1 MNIKTITIKKKGGGT
16 RQQKVQVLKS
26 GKYKFIKNTTKG
38 MVRKTRKAGR
48 RAYEKVKTKT
58 KPKKKANNSNSSTS
72 KRSNMKGFKVPSIAK
87 KAALGIGG
95 AAIATAIV
103 SLIAPNSSVAKLAAP
118 AGAFALGGLEG
129 VIGSFAMNMLGGN
142 LASNTNSVVVP
153 RVEVL

>member
-1 MNIKTITIKKKGGGT
+1 MKKGSKEAKAWGAKMK
-16 RQQKVQVLKS
+16 RLRNQNKPKKS
-26 GKYKFIKNTTKG
+26 TKKG
-38 MVRKTRKAGR
+38 QIRKTAR
-48 RAYEKVKTKT
+48 RAYEKVK
-58 KPKKKANNSNSSTS
+58 KKAKASNSSNS

>member
-1 MNIKTITIKKKGGGT
+1 MKKGSKEAKAWGAKMK
-16 RQQKVQVLKS
+16 RLRNQNKPKKS
-26 GKYKFIKNTTKG
+26 TKKG
-38 MVRKTRKAGR
+38 QIRKTAR
-48 RAYEKVKTKT
+48 RAYEKVK
-58 KPKKKANNSNSSTS
+58 KKAKASNRSNS
-72 KRSNMKGFKVPSIAK
+72 KRNNMKGFKVPSIAK

-95 AAIATAIV
+95 AAIATAII